1 MVQNGVSVV
10 QWLWGWFAFAVLGLF
25 ASLLVAEPA
34 QIMPLASKSLL
45 LDIIH
50 VDQRLLTVGE
60 RGHIL
65 FSDDKANSWVQARV
79 PVRQMLTAVHFPTP
93 KRGWTVCHDGLIVNS
108 IDGGVHWTLQR
119 DGLAQQLLLNQ
130 QKLKN
135 LEADRKSIKLA
146 LLAAGSEADHEALV
160 FELEDL
166 DLDIEDAEALM
177 VQPPYAAPLLD
188 VYFIDE
194 QRGVAVGAF
203 NTLLITNDGGLNWN
217 NASQSLDNPDEYH
230 LNAVTGDGEG
240 GLWIAGEG
248 GVLFY
253 SSDYAASWSSLE
265 SPYPGSW
272 FGIDYASGSG
282 RLLLFGLRG
291 NVFYSDDA
299 GSSWRQSQ
307 VPDDRS
313 LAGGGFINKQ
323 YAVLAGSVGTLLVS
337 EDGGES
343 FTARMLGSRVNLA
356 AVTCVG
362 DRSIAV
368 GQGGVHVASCLG
380 DPDE

>member
-10 QWLWGWFAFAVLGLF
+10 QWLRGWFAFALLSLF

-34 QIMPLASKSLL
+34 QIMPRASKSLL
-45 LDIIH
+45 LDIVH

-65 FSDDKANSWVQARV
+65 LSDDNADSWVQAQV

-93 KRGWTVCHDGLIVNS
+93 KLGWAVGHDGFIVNS
-108 IDGGVHWTLQR
+108 IDGGAHWVLQR
-119 DGLAQQLLLNQ
+119 DGLAQQELLNQ

-135 LEADRKSIKLA
+135 LEADRKAIKQA

-166 DLDIEDAEALM
+166 ALDIEDAEALM
-177 VQPPYAAPLLD
+177 LQPPYAPPLLD

-194 QRGVAVGAF
+194 LRGVAVGAF
-203 NTLLITNDGGLNWN
+203 NTLLTTGDGGLNWN
-217 NASQSLDNPDEYH
+217 NASQLLDNPDEYH
-230 LNAVTGDGEG
+230 LNAVTGDGKG

-253 SSDYAASWSSLE
+253 SADYAASWSSLE

-356 AVTCVG
+356 SVTCVG

-368 GQGGVHVASCLG
+368 GQGGVHIANCL
-380 DPDE
+380 DAANE